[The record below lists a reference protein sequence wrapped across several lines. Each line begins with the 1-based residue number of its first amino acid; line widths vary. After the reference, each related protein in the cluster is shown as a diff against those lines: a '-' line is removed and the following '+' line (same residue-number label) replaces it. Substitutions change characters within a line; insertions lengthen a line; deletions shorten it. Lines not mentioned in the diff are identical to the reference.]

1 MRVSVLV
8 LFTLLDVFSTGS
20 EGRCS
25 VGVGGA
31 DIAYAGLLK
40 VLVFVFVLIVRL
52 DRLVAAAEVEV
63 VALLLA
69 LVLVLAV
76 EGRNKLRMASF
87 FATCTAVLPL

>member
-1 MRVSVLV
+1 M
-8 LFTLLDVFSTGS
+8 FSTGS

-31 DIAYAGLLK
+31 DMAYAGLLV
-40 VLVFVFVLIVRL
+40 VLVLVFVLIVRL
-52 DRLVAAAEVEV
+52 DRLVAAVEVEVEV

-69 LVLVLAV
+69 MVLVLAV